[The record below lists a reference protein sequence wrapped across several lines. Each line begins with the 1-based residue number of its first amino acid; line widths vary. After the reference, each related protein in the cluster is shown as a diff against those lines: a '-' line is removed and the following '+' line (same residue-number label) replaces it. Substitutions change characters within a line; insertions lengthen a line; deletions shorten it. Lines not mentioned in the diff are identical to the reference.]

1 MSMKRTIIITGGN
14 TGLGYS
20 CAGYIAGSSN
30 DYTIMIA
37 CRNVQKG
44 NNAAEKLKEKTG
56 NPNIYVL
63 ELNLASFASVRK
75 FKEDYCKG
83 GYPPLYGIVC
93 NAGVHQ
99 HGRLRYTEDGI
110 EEAFGVNHLGHF
122 LLVNLLLQ
130 SMENDGRVVFV
141 TSDTHDSDKIQF
153 HDAGRLAYPEK
164 FGCAED
170 GYPVSKLC
178 NILCTYEMARR
189 LKGRGKK
196 HITVNAFNPGFMPD
210 TGLPKALPPI
220 LNILIPAL
228 ISVYAVCIGTY
239 SNSRRSGKALAEM
252 MVGKTYENKT
262 GIYNDRG
269 KIKESSRAS
278 YDKKAAVQLWVESA
292 EMAGLKNEET
302 ICGIKS

>member
-1 MSMKRTIIITGGN
+1 MKSTIIITGGN

-20 CAGYIAGSSN
+20 CARYIAGSSN

-44 NNAAEKLKEKTG
+44 NDAAEKLKEKTG

-63 ELNLASFASVRK
+63 ELDLASLASVRK
-75 FKEDYCKG
+75 FKKDYCKG

-99 HGRLRYTEDGI
+99 HGRLKYTKDGF

-122 LLVNLLLQ
+122 LLVNLLLEN
-130 SMENDGRVVFV
+130 MENDGRVVFV

-153 HDAGRLAYPEK
+153 HDAKRLAYPEK
-164 FGCAED
+164 YGCVQD

-189 LKGRGKK
+189 LKQQGKN

-210 TGLPKALPPI
+210 TGLPKVLPPV

-228 ISVYAVCIGTY
+228 ISVY
-239 SNSRRSGKALAEM
+239 L
-252 MVGKTYENKT
+252 
-262 GIYNDRG
+262 
-269 KIKESSRAS
+269 
-278 YDKKAAVQLWVESA
+278 Q
-292 EMAGLKNEET
+292 
-302 ICGIKS
+302 